1 MFDFIGVGILVLLA
15 GLMWFVTRR
24 AWGIKRAWLKW
35 LSVGVSGLLA
45 LAITALLG
53 LALYG
58 FYRLNVTQPNPVV
71 ALTAANTP
79 EQIARGQQLAGFCK
93 ECHSPNGE
101 FPMTGRNFLEPAE
114 GADGSEGGAPPIGS
128 FYAPT
133 LTQAHLQDWSDGEI
147 VRAIREGVGKDG
159 RAFVIM
165 PSEVLRYLSDEDAL
179 ALVAFLRSQPTTAP
193 AVPESQ
199 LNALGAIMAGA
210 GMFPFTN
217 QPPITAPII
226 APPAGTSAEY
236 GDYLA
241 SIMYCELCHGAN
253 LGGLTETY
261 GPPPGPNLTK
271 VVPQW
276 TEEQFI
282 TFFRTGQIPQG
293 AVIGET
299 MPWEQLGPMMSDD
312 DLKAMYAY
320 INRLPVVDG
329 P

>member
-1 MFDFIGVGILVLLA
+1 MVFSKA
-15 GLMWFVTRR
+15 

-45 LAITALLG
+45 LAVTGLLG
-53 LALYG
+53 LSLYG
-58 FYRLNVTQPNPVV
+58 FYRLNATYPNPVTEVQV
-71 ALTAANTP
+71 AGTA
-79 EQIARGQQLAGFCK
+79 EQIARGRQLAGFCK
-93 ECHSPNGE
+93 GCHSPNGE
-101 FPMTGRNFLEPAE
+101 FPMTGRNFMEPPESESAE
-114 GADGSEGGAPPIGS
+114 GGQPPIGT

-133 LTQAHLQDWSDGEI
+133 LTQAHLQEWSDGEI
-147 VRAIREGVGKDG
+147 IRAVREGVGRDG
-159 RAFVIM
+159 RALVVM
-165 PSEVLRYLSDEDAL
+165 PSEVLRYLSDADAQ
-179 ALVAFLRSQPTTAP
+179 ALVAFMRSQPANAP

-199 LNALGAIMAGA
+199 LNALGAMMAGA

-217 QPPITAPII
+217 QPPITAPIV
-226 APPAGTSAEY
+226 APPAGTSAAY
-236 GDYLA
+236 GGYLA
-241 SIMYCELCHGAN
+241 SIMYCQLCHGEN

-261 GPPPGPNLTK
+261 GQPPVPNLTK

-293 AVIGET
+293 VTIGET
-299 MPWEQLGPMMSDD
+299 MPWEILSEMMSDD

-320 INRLPVVDG
+320 ITSLPPVEG